1 MYYCSMR
8 RIGKRTFFL
17 SFLAFLLVCGAAQAQ
32 YFPSEYW
39 HDGWLVS
46 DDGDTL
52 RGELKY
58 DLTNDLVQ
66 VKGRDRINA
75 YSSRKILYVEF
86 YDKSTENYRQFYS
99 LPYAVNYDYKVP
111 MLFELLYEGE
121 LSLLARESIVQE
133 TVPAVQSYAL
143 GGFNQTRQR
152 LDYSFYFLDKKGNIR
167 LYSGKKPELQ
177 DAMRDR
183 WSEVKPFMKKNRLS
197 PDKIRDLVRI
207 VAFYN
212 SVK

>member
-1 MYYCSMR
+1 MR
-8 RIGKRTFFL
+8 KLGKRIFFIAIALYL
-17 SFLAFLLVCGAAQAQ
+17 SVGAAQAQ

-46 DDGDTL
+46 DENDTL
-52 RGELKY
+52 RGEIKY
-58 DLTNDLVQ
+58 DLPNDIVQ
-66 VKGRDRINA
+66 VRYRDRINTF
-75 YSSRKILYVEF
+75 SSRKIVYLEF
-86 YDKSTENYRQFYS
+86 YDKTTENYRQFYS

-121 LSLLARESIVQE
+121 LSLLTREAVIQE
-133 TVPAVQSYAL
+133 TVPAVQSYSL
-143 GGFNQTRQR
+143 SGYNQTRQR

-167 LYSGKKPELQ
+167 LYNGKKPELQ

-183 WSEVKPFMKKNRLS
+183 WSEVKSFMKKNRLS

>member
-1 MYYCSMR
+1 MR
-8 RIGKRTFFL
+8 RTGKRIFLL
-17 SFLAFLLVCGAAQAQ
+17 SFLALLLVGGAVRAQ

-52 RGELKY
+52 RGEIKY
-58 DLTNDLVQ
+58 DLPNDLVQ
-66 VKGRDRINA
+66 VKGRDRINT
-75 YSSRKILYVEF
+75 YSSRKILYLEF
-86 YDKSTENYRQFYS
+86 YDKTTENYRQFYS

-121 LSLLARESIVQE
+121 LSLLARESIIQE
-133 TVPAVQSYAL
+133 TVPAVQSYSL

-197 PDKIRDLVRI
+197 PDKIRDLVRV

>member
-1 MYYCSMR
+1 MR
-8 RIGKRTFFL
+8 RTSQYTALAVFCGLIAL
-17 SFLAFLLVCGAAQAQ
+17 SGFVQAQ

-39 HDGWLVS
+39 HDGWIVT
-46 DDGDTL
+46 DEDDTL
-52 RGELKY
+52 RGEIKY
-58 DLTNDLVQ
+58 DLPNDLVQ
-66 VKGRDRINA
+66 VKNFERINA
-75 YSSRKILYVEF
+75 FSSRKIIYIEF
-86 YDKSTENYRQFYS
+86 YDKTTENYRQFYS

-121 LSLLARESIVQE
+121 LSLLTREAIIQE
-133 TVPAVQSYAL
+133 TVPSVQSYAL
-143 GGFNQTRQR
+143 TGYNQTRQR
-152 LDYSFYFLDKKGNIR
+152 LDYSFYFLDKKGNIK
-167 LYSGKKPELQ
+167 LYGGKKPELQ

-183 WSEVKPFMKKNRLS
+183 WPEVRTFMKKNRLS

>member
-1 MYYCSMR
+1 MR
-8 RIGKRTFFL
+8 QTGQRVTFL
-17 SFLAFLLVCGAAQAQ
+17 VVGLLLAAVGHLNAQ

-39 HDGWLVS
+39 HDGWVVT
-46 DDGDTL
+46 DEDDTL
-52 RGELKY
+52 RGEIKY
-58 DLTNDLVQ
+58 DLPNDIVQ
-66 VKGRDRINA
+66 VKGRDRINT
-75 YSSRKILYVEF
+75 YSSRKIVYLEF
-86 YDKSTENYRQFYS
+86 YDKTTENYRQFYS

-121 LSLLARESIVQE
+121 LSLLTRESIIQE
-133 TVPAVQSYAL
+133 TVPAMQSYSL
-143 GGFNQTRQR
+143 NGYNQTRQR

-167 LYSGKKPELQ
+167 LYNGKKPELQ

-183 WSEVKPFMKKNRLS
+183 WSDVKPFMKKNRLS

>member
-1 MYYCSMR
+1 MR
-8 RIGKRTFFL
+8 RMGKYSVFLFFL
-17 SFLAFLLVCGAAQAQ
+17 FSLLASGSSYAQ

-39 HDGWLVS
+39 HDGWIVN
-46 DDGDTL
+46 DDADTL
-52 RGELKY
+52 RGEIKY
-58 DLTNDLVQ
+58 DLPNDLVQ
-66 VKGRDRINA
+66 VRNRDRINTF
-75 YSSRKILYVEF
+75 SSRKIVYIEF
-86 YDKSTENYRQFYS
+86 YDKTTENYRQFYS

-121 LSLLARESIVQE
+121 LSLLTRESIVQE
-133 TVPAVQSYAL
+133 TVPSVQSYSFS
-143 GGFNQTRQR
+143 GYNQTRQR

-167 LYSGKKPELQ
+167 LYNGKKPELQ

-183 WSEVKPFMKKNRLS
+183 WSEVKPFMKKNHLS

>member
-1 MYYCSMR
+1 MR

-17 SFLAFLLVCGAAQAQ
+17 SFLAFLLVCGAARAQ

-75 YSSRKILYVEF
+75 YSSRKILYIEF
-86 YDKSTENYRQFYS
+86 YDKTTESYRQFYS

>member
-1 MYYCSMR
+1 MNRM
-8 RIGKRTFFL
+8 GKHL
-17 SFLAFLLVCGAAQAQ
+17 VFLLFLVSFFSAGVVNAQ

-39 HDGWLVS
+39 HDGWIVT
-46 DDGDTL
+46 DDVDTL
-52 RGELKY
+52 RGEIKY

-66 VKGRDRINA
+66 VKSRDRLNTF
-75 YSSRKILYVEF
+75 SSRKIVYIEF
-86 YDKSTENYRQFYS
+86 YDKTSENYRQFYS

-121 LSLLARESIVQE
+121 LSLLAREAIIQE
-133 TVPAVQSYAL
+133 TVPAVQSYSFS
-143 GGFNQTRQR
+143 GYNQTRQR

-167 LYSGKKPELQ
+167 LYTGKKPELQ

-183 WSEVKPFMKKNRLS
+183 WSEVKPFMKKNHLS

-207 VAFYN
+207 VSFYN